1 MASAK
6 ERTDSPTTSRALN
19 SLMDVNNFSDFFR
32 SSNKISQQLKL
43 NDSFNLK
50 TEVNMKKFLVLTAAV
65 FMSGMMYAES
75 VSCTNENGKC
85 EFFEDGSY
93 ECQCSDES
101 PFGGTGVAGSP
112 SDEEVTMPTNEE
124 CLAMVDEM
132 CGIPEGS
139 VTCENP
145 AGKCF
150 VYPDGTYFC
159 NCLDGSGEGG
169 GSSEPGDPG
178 VDPEETDPGVD
189 TPVEGEGDSSD
200 GSDTTEPEMTCS
212 QDLDCPVDYI
222 CDEGICEPMDDTPDV
237 DPETCVENKDCPENY
252 ICVEGVCEF
261 NGEIEMPVCE
271 DVLVEVCGT
280 EAPDLK
286 KICTEESL
294 PYCTESH
301 AAYNEK
307 CGISPIPED
316 KVEELLAGTW
326 NEYAS
331 DVAGCCRGYETEKVY
346 FDELLTC
353 LETKSCEECFGE
365 YEEAVGKGGNETG
378 DSGDTGSV
386 DDTADSGNTGDTEAS
401 FEDDAADTSNGSS
414 GSSGCSAVNI

>member
-1 MASAK
+1 
-6 ERTDSPTTSRALN
+6 
-19 SLMDVNNFSDFFR
+19 
-32 SSNKISQQLKL
+32 
-43 NDSFNLK
+43 
-50 TEVNMKKFLVLTAAV
+50 MKKFMVLTAAV

-112 SDEEVTMPTNEE
+112 SDEEVTMPTDEE

-132 CGIPEGS
+132 CGLPEGA

-178 VDPEETDPGVD
+178 VDPEETDPGE

-200 GSDTTEPEMTCS
+200 GSDTTEPEPAVSCS
-212 QDLDCPVDYI
+212 TDEDCEMGFVCMDGFCVSTENPDTDPEICTQDSDCPEDYI
-222 CDEGICEPMDDTPDV
+222 CT
-237 DPETCVENKDCPENY
+237 
-252 ICVEGVCEF
+252 EGVCEF

-286 KICTEESL
+286 KICSEESL
-294 PYCTESH
+294 PYCTNGF
-301 AAYNEK
+301 ATYAEK
-307 CGISPIPED
+307 CSESAIPED

-326 NEYAS
+326 NEYAA
-331 DVAGCCRGYETEKVY
+331 DVAECCRGYEAEKVY

-353 LETKSCEECFGE
+353 LETKSCEECIGQ
-365 YEEAVGKGGNETG
+365 YEEAVGKDEEDTG
-378 DSGDTGSV
+378 DSADSGDTGE
-386 DDTADSGNTGDTEAS
+386 AGNSDTGDTEAS

-414 GSSGCSAVNI
+414 SSSGCSAVSI

>member
-1 MASAK
+1 
-6 ERTDSPTTSRALN
+6 
-19 SLMDVNNFSDFFR
+19 
-32 SSNKISQQLKL
+32 
-43 NDSFNLK
+43 
-50 TEVNMKKFLVLTAAV
+50 
-65 FMSGMMYAES
+65 MSGMMYAES

-178 VDPEETDPGVD
+178 VDPEETDPGE

-200 GSDTTEPEMTCS
+200 GSDTTEPEPAVSCS
-212 QDLDCPVDYI
+212 TDEDCEKGYICMDGYCVSTENPDTDPELCTQDL
-222 CDEGICEPMDDTPDV
+222 
-237 DPETCVENKDCPENY
+237 DCPENY
-252 ICVEGVCEF
+252 ICTEGVCEF

-286 KICTEESL
+286 KICSEESL
-294 PYCTESH
+294 PYCVNALSTL
-301 AAYNEK
+301 AGK
-307 CGISPIPED
+307 CYKALPEET
-316 KVEELLAGTW
+316 VNELLAGTW
-326 NEYAS
+326 NDYALE
-331 DVAGCCRGYETEKVY
+331 VANCCRGYETEKTY
-346 FDELLTC
+346 YDDLTQC
-353 LETKSCEECFGE
+353 LETKACEECMGQF
-365 YEEAVGKGGNETG
+365 EEATGEDDVNEG
-378 DSGDTGSV
+378 GDTG
-386 DDTADSGNTGDTEAS
+386 DTGDTANTGNTGNTGDTGDTDAS
-401 FEDDAADTSNGSS
+401 FEDDPVDKSTGDSS
-414 GSSGCSAVNI
+414 STGCSIVNI